1 MKMIDQENL
10 SKLYEPKSDS
20 HKGENG
26 RLLVVG
32 GSKLF
37 HASIFWSA
45 DMASKI
51 VDLVH
56 FTSPAEENNELV
68 RMKIKKGFW
77 NGIVVPYQKIEE
89 YIAEDDCVLIGPG
102 MPREDGLMENEKPTK
117 EIVDDLLA
125 KYSDKKW
132 VVDGGALQ
140 EMDPKLLNQNMIIT
154 PHKREWEMLAGPL
167 STNEGEVE
175 EGLKKFSKDHG
186 GVTILL
192 KGKRD
197 YISNESE
204 CFFVDGGN
212 PGMTKGGTG
221 DVLAG
226 LVAGLYCKNDALLSA
241 KVASMVTKRAGE
253 RLAEK
258 VGNYFN
264 ASDLVEMVP
273 ELLRE
278 L

>member
-1 MKMIDQENL
+1 MT
-10 SKLYEPKSDS
+10 
-20 HKGENG
+20 
-26 RLLVVG
+26 
-32 GSKLF
+32 
-37 HASIFWSA
+37 
-45 DMASKI
+45 SKI

-68 RMKIKKGFW
+68 RMKIKEGFW
-77 NGIVVPYQKIEE
+77 NGIVVPYKNIEE
-89 YIAEDDCVLIGPG
+89 YITEDDCVLIGPG

-117 EIVDDLLA
+117 EIVDDLLIR
-125 KYSDKKW
+125 YQNNRW

-140 EMDPKLLNQNMIIT
+140 EIDPKLLNNKTIIT
-154 PHKREWEMLAGPL
+154 PHRREWEMLAGPL
-167 STNEGEVE
+167 PKNENEIG
-175 EGLKKFSKDHG
+175 KKLVQFSNDHG

-197 YISNESE
+197 YVCRESE
-204 CFFVDGGN
+204 CFYIDGGN

-226 LVAGLYCKNDALLSA
+226 LVAALYCKNDALLTV
-241 KVASMVTKRAGE
+241 KVASMVTKKAGE

-258 VGNYFN
+258 AGNYFN
-264 ASDLVEMVP
+264 ASDLVKIIP
-273 ELLRE
+273 EVLGE